1 MTYPGDSSASSGPTS
16 TGLPANVAGAL
27 AYVLGPITGVIFY
40 ILEKD
45 NRFVRF
51 HAAQSIAVFI
61 MMFIVGMVLT
71 VLGTIVGFVPII
83 GWLVAMLLSFG
94 LSVVSFLL
102 WIVLMWQAL
111 QGKEWEAPFAGVFAR
126 RMV

>member
-1 MTYPGDSSASSGPTS
+1 MTYPGDSSANGGTTS

-40 ILEKD
+40 VLERE

-51 HAAQSIAVFI
+51 HAAQSIAVSCV
-61 MMFIVGMVLT
+61 MFVVGIVLA
-71 VLGTIVGFVPII
+71 IVSSILGFVPIL
-83 GWLVAMLLSFG
+83 GWLIAMLLSVG
-94 LSVVSFLL
+94 LWLISFVL
-102 WIVLMWQAL
+102 WLFLMWQAY
-111 QGKEWEAPFAGVFAR
+111 QGHEWEAPFAGVFAR

>member
-1 MTYPGDSSASSGPTS
+1 MTYPGDSSAGSGATS

-27 AYVLGPITGVIFY
+27 AYLLGPITGVLFY
-40 ILEKD
+40 VLERD

-51 HAAQSIAVFI
+51 HAAQSIAVSLV
-61 MMFIVGMVLT
+61 MF
-71 VLGTIVGFVPII
+71 VLGIVLAILSSIIGFVPII

-94 LSVVSFLL
+94 LSILSFAL
-102 WIVLMWQAL
+102 WLYLMWRAY
-111 QGKEWEAPFAGVFAR
+111 QGEEWEAPFAGVFAR

>member
-1 MTYPGDSSASSGPTS
+1 MTIPGDSSANGPTS

-27 AYVLGPITGVIFY
+27 AYVLGPITGIIFY

-51 HAAQSIAVFI
+51 HAAQSIVVSIA
-61 MMFIVGMVLT
+61 MFIVSF
-71 VLGTIVGFVPII
+71 VLGILGVAIGAVPLI

-94 LSVVSFLL
+94 VSIVSFVLWLL
-102 WIVLMWQAL
+102 LMWQAF
-111 QGKEWEAPFAGVFAR
+111 QGKEWEVPFAGVFAR